1 MCNVPRALKINWLF
15 QKVPSMLPKPTEAIT
30 VINTR
35 VADRSHQ
42 TIFNFLGTNLT
53 TFLLLCIYLWSN
65 ETEISELQ
73 E

>member
-15 QKVPSMLPKPTEAIT
+15 QKVPSMFPKPTEAIT

-35 VADRSHQ
+35 VADRGHQ
-42 TIFNFLGTNLT
+42 SIFNFLGTHLPI
-53 TFLLLCIYLWSN
+53 FLPPCIYLWSN
-65 ETEISELQ
+65 EMEMSEFQ